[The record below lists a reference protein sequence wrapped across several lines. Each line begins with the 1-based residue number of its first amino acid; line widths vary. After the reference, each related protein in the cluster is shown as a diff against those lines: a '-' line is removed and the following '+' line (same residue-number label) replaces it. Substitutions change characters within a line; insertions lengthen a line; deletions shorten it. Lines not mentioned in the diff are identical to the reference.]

1 MQRVVEF
8 EDGDIVLDTDNDTR
22 IFLAPRPVSEN
33 DRRYE
38 RGRDLFI
45 KNREDK
51 PDIYY
56 MYRWTEIP
64 DEEER
69 ITIVTRNIAERF
81 LEEHGLIL
89 ADNPENRAGSIL
101 GAYGYG
107 VLEEF

>member
-1 MQRVVEF
+1 MQRVVEL
-8 EDGDIVLDTDNDTR
+8 EGRDIVLDTENDTG
-22 IFLAPRPVSEN
+22 IFHSPRPVSEG

-45 KNREDK
+45 KNREGK
-51 PDIYY
+51 SDIYY
-56 MYRWTEIP
+56 IYRWSEIP
-64 DEEER
+64 DETEK
-69 ITIVTRNIAERF
+69 ITVVTRNIAERF

-89 ADNPENRAGSIL
+89 AENPENRAGSRL